1 MYYLAKKPNIG
12 DLASFARKND
22 SEDKGMIRIM
32 DSVASATALVAKSLA
47 DLLLDSKDCPAQPES
62 GQHKMKFVL
71 EVMIK
76 WLSKEN
82 PKVEHTWK
90 DLIKCL
96 NEAGLDE
103 AVIKD
108 IQDNLPYATQ

>member
-1 MYYLAKKPNIG
+1 MCYLAKKPNIG

-62 GQHKMKFVL
+62 DQHKMKFVL

-90 DLIKCL
+90 DLIKCF

-108 IQDNLPYATQ
+108 MQDNLPYATQ